1 MLSSSSGI
9 EQQSLKDTLRDQSRQ
24 LVLKNAPAGM
34 VGGFLT
40 FASFCIYKWYAE
52 GIDPINAWSITM
64 MLLVIGRLAF
74 VQLHQ
79 IEKRQKGRAVPS
91 NLSYYGYW
99 VCSALKGPVWGWG
112 VFLFFPDIPL
122 SQLFFLVVVIGLS
135 VASIPVFVGSL
146 SLSVTYPV
154 TILGLTEVKLLS
166 LPFASH
172 GFIAVLNPIL
182 IGLIVVLAIGFNR
195 LLLEMITLNYKNKQ
209 LALLEAASKQS
220 IVDFSQRLSAKT
232 EEMEQVQHRMNR
244 MVSIVSRDL
253 RYKLVNMCQ
262 FTGMLSEN
270 QQRAKEVTP
279 FIHETLQTTS
289 KACLQLVEDLLDITQ
304 NGSPSEELALE
315 SSALSAILDRA
326 ISSVA
331 DQARVRG
338 VKVEKEVAKLPWVQV
353 DKEKLERVLTTL
365 IDNAVKFSPSKSTV
379 RIAAES
385 RANELRLMI
394 TDLGKGFDPN
404 LISEVFEPE
413 LNEGND
419 THMIGLPWSRQVI
432 RAHGGDIVAE
442 NNANAGCTITL
453 TLPTV

>member
-1 MLSSSSGI
+1 
-9 EQQSLKDTLRDQSRQ
+9 
-24 LVLKNAPAGM
+24 
-34 VGGFLT
+34 
-40 FASFCIYKWYAE
+40 
-52 GIDPINAWSITM
+52 
-64 MLLVIGRLAF
+64 
-74 VQLHQ
+74 
-79 IEKRQKGRAVPS
+79 
-91 NLSYYGYW
+91 
-99 VCSALKGPVWGWG
+99 
-112 VFLFFPDIPL
+112 
-122 SQLFFLVVVIGLS
+122 
-135 VASIPVFVGSL
+135 
-146 SLSVTYPV
+146 
-154 TILGLTEVKLLS
+154 
-166 LPFASH
+166 
-172 GFIAVLNPIL
+172 
-182 IGLIVVLAIGFNR
+182 
-195 LLLEMITLNYKNKQ
+195 
-209 LALLEAASKQS
+209 
-220 IVDFSQRLSAKT
+220 
-232 EEMEQVQHRMNR
+232 
-244 MVSIVSRDL
+244 
-253 RYKLVNMCQ
+253 
-262 FTGMLSEN
+262 MLSEN

-279 FIHETLQTTS
+279 FIHETLHTTS

-315 SSALSAILDRA
+315 SSELSAILDRA

-394 TDLGKGFDPN
+394 TDLGEGFDPN